1 MREPDVFSPEWFV
14 QMTREGGHSERLS
27 ELNTTLEVLLMYQ
40 EEIRSMYDA
49 APRQD
54 LQDLL
59 DRTTRRIQKVA
70 EVLDN
75 TVEALDKHLN
85 QGQAGKEA

>member
-14 QMTREGGHSERLS
+14 QMTREGGLSERLS

-40 EEIRSMYDA
+40 EEIQSMYNI

-54 LQDLL
+54 LLDLL
-59 DRTTRRIQKVA
+59 ERTNRRIEKTA
-70 EVLDN
+70 EHLHDMVKGL
-75 TVEALDKHLN
+75 EKHPN
-85 QGQAGKEA
+85 ERQVGED